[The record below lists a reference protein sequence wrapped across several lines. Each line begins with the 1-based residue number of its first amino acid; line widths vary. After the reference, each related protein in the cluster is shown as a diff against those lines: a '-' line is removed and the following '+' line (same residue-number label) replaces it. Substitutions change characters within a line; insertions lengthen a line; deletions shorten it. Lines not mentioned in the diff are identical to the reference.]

1 MASSRRTESRNAKHD
16 RAWRDPAQIAG
27 QWFGAAPLDPRRLQS
42 KIGGDW
48 WGLLEALRVTLLV
61 TREYEH
67 LVIGMSVQNGAPHI
81 SYLALPHP
89 SGLAVDPRTHVIRIA
104 STRNPN
110 VVFDL
115 APAVATDEHGALVV
129 ATPRIARY
137 YPGRLYLHDL
147 AFVGDRLYANAV
159 GCNSVVL
166 LRDDATWEHAWWPRA
181 VEQGKDR
188 AFERNHLQ
196 MNSIAAG
203 ADLESS
209 FFSASAEQIGGRKPG
224 HKNFPVDRRGVI
236 FSGRTREPIVRGLT
250 RPHSA
255 RIYRNALWVD
265 NSGYGEVGRVGNG
278 VFEPAAKL
286 PGWTRGLGFA
296 GDVAFVGI
304 SRVLPRF
311 SQYAPGLDQRKSQ
324 CGIHAIDMNTGS
336 TLASLTWPEGNQIFA
351 IDSVPADVVAG
362 FPFTASPRRS
372 SVPFFYSYQE
382 PE

>member
-1 MASSRRTESRNAKHD
+1 
-16 RAWRDPAQIAG
+16 
-27 QWFGAAPLDPRRLQS
+27 
-42 KIGGDW
+42 
-48 WGLLEALRVTLLV
+48 
-61 TREYEH
+61 
-67 LVIGMSVQNGAPHI
+67 MSVQNGAPHI
-81 SYLALPHP
+81 SYFALPHP
-89 SGLAVDPRTHVIRIA
+89 SGLAVDPRTHVIHIA

-115 APAVATDEHGALVV
+115 APAVATGERGAHAV
-129 ATPRIARY
+129 ATPRKARY

-147 AFVGDRLYANAV
+147 AFVGDRLYGNAV

-203 ADLESS
+203 SDLESS
-209 FFSASAEQIGGRKPG
+209 FFSASAERIGARKPG

-255 RIYRNALWVD
+255 RLHWDALWVD
-265 NSGYGEVGRVGNG
+265 NSGYGEVGRVENG
-278 VFEPAAKL
+278 VFEPVTKL

-351 IDSVPADVVAG
+351 IESVPADVVAG
-362 FPFTASPRRS
+362 FPFTTSSSRS